1 MIPLLT
7 ASEMVSLE
15 YEAINSW
22 GISPLIMQEHAAI
35 GALSLLP
42 EGEPIQVLVG
52 PGNNGGDAL
61 ALARLARLQDRVVNV
76 WTMSQDP
83 KWGGSAGVQADLWE
97 GLGGTYN
104 YVDNPSEVVGSFRGW
119 VVDGLFGL
127 GIRLPLEGVARLWV
141 ETLNEISRQTGQLKI
156 LAIDVPSG
164 LDPSS
169 PDVTDLAIKAD
180 RTACFGYLKI
190 CHGMRPALDYCGE
203 VKVIPMPT
211 HKKPDYNIS
220 LLRNPPLLFSRRWN
234 TNKRDC
240 GHVGIRAGAM
250 GMSGAAV
257 MAALG
262 ALHMGAGLVTIL
274 PDANVRAEVAAQVPE
289 ALVRSWHGQ
298 LPHDMDALLVGPGGV
313 TEIPE
318 WRGPLVLDASAL
330 WAGCGEQ
337 WMTRPHTVIT
347 PHHGE
352 FIRLFG
358 GCLPRQTSERL
369 FLAREVATGPGILVL
384 KGAQSIV
391 AGGND
396 KGIWVNPT
404 GHSGL
409 STGGAGDFLAGM
421 IAAQVA
427 QWKRQLDQ
435 KLISSELKT
444 LKLAVSSALWLHGA
458 VADRLGKGPLMVRE
472 LGPGLGTLLRELAY
486 SAINK

>member
-1 MIPLLT
+1 
-7 ASEMVSLE
+7 MVSLE
-15 YEAINSW
+15 LETITNW
-22 GISPLIMQEHAAI
+22 GISPLVMQEHAAM
-35 GALSLLP
+35 GALSMLP
-42 EGEPIQVLVG
+42 EGEPIHILVG
-52 PGNNGGDAL
+52 PGNNGGDGL
-61 ALARLARLQDRVVNV
+61 ALARLAKLQGRAVSV
-76 WTMSQDP
+76 WTISQDP
-83 KWGGSAGVQADLWE
+83 RWDNNAGIQAALWE
-97 GLGGTYN
+97 GLGGMYHYT
-104 YVDNPSEVVGSFRGW
+104 DNPSEVISTFRGW

-127 GIRLPLEGVARLWV
+127 GIRFPLDGIVKLWI
-141 ETLNEISRQTGQLKI
+141 EALNDVSIQIGNLKI
-156 LAIDVPSG
+156 LALDVPSG

-169 PDVTDLAIKAD
+169 PDITDLAVRANC
-180 RTACFGYLKI
+180 TACFGYLKI
-190 CHGMRPALDYCGE
+190 CHGMRPARDYCGE
-203 VKVIPMPT
+203 VKVIPIPI
-211 HKKPDYNIS
+211 HKEPDHNIS
-220 LLRNPPLLFSRRWN
+220 LLCSPPILFSRRWN

-289 ALVRSWHGQ
+289 AIVRSWHGQ
-298 LPHDMDALLVGPGGV
+298 LPYDMDALLVGPGGV

-318 WRGPLVLDASAL
+318 WKGPLVLDASAL

-337 WMTRPHTVIT
+337 WMARPHTIIT

-358 GCLPRQTSERL
+358 GGLPRQTSDRL
-369 FLAREVATGPGILVL
+369 SFAREVATGPGILVL

-391 AGGND
+391 AGGD
-396 KGIWVNPT
+396 DTGIWVNPT

-421 IAAQVA
+421 IAAQMA

-435 KLISSELKT
+435 KVISSNLKT

-458 VADRLGKGPLMVRE
+458 VADRLGQGPLMIRE
-472 LGPGLGTLLRELAY
+472 LGPGLGTLLRELCH
-486 SAINK
+486 STISK